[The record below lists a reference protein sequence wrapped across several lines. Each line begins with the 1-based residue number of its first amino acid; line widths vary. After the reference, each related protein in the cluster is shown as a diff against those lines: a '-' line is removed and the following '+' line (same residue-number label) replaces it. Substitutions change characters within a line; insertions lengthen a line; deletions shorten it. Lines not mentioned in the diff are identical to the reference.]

1 MQKTVTYLYPNIKKA
16 SSLKVF
22 QDTSNQILGL
32 YFTRENIKAVE
43 EMPNSKN
50 YAVYFLFNNSQDD
63 ESRVYVG
70 QSINGIERIKNHV
83 ANKEFW
89 SYCIMF
95 VTDNNSFDKLTIDY
109 LEYVFIKKFKK
120 SSYTLANR
128 DSREKEPNCSIFA
141 KASIASYIDQ
151 IDFLLST
158 EGVVLKEG
166 LEKNEELKLYFPSN
180 KYIGKLYVK
189 DGKFVLCAGSVITRP
204 KEASKEY
211 KNSVYFSCTN
221 LIDGYLRDG
230 KVQEENGQIITLV
243 DLSFK
248 SPTRPAVLM
257 CGYNMNG
264 WTFFKGLDEL
274 RGI

>member
-1 MQKTVTYLYPNIKKA
+1 MQKTVTYLYPDIKKA

-43 EMPNSKN
+43 DLPNSKN

-95 VTDNNSFDKLTIDY
+95 VTDNISFDRLTIDY
-109 LEYVFIKKFKK
+109 LEYEFIKKFKK

-128 DSREKEPNCSIFA
+128 EPRDKEPNCSIFA
-141 KASIASYIDQ
+141 KASITSYIEQ
-151 IDFLLST
+151 IEFLLST
-158 EGVVLKEG
+158 EGV
-166 LEKNEELKLYFPSN
+166 ELTSN
-180 KYIGKLYVK
+180 QPTNKDVNIYAPKGKYDGKLYVK
-189 DGKFVLCAGSVITRP
+189 DGKFVLCAGSEIARDNFYRSMNELIESYISDGKI
-204 KEASKEY
+204 KE
-211 KNSVYFSCTN
+211 
-221 LIDGYLRDG
+221 IDGRI
-230 KVQEENGQIITLV
+230 VTQV

-248 SPTRPAVLM
+248 SPSRPAVLIS
-257 CGYNMNG
+257 GSSQNG
-264 WTFFKGLDEL
+264 WMFFEGLNEL

>member
-32 YFTRENIKAVE
+32 YFTRENIKDVE
-43 EMPNSKN
+43 DLPNNKN
-50 YAVYFLFNNSQDD
+50 HAVYFLFNNSQDD

-70 QSINGIERIKNHV
+70 QSINGVERIKNHV

-95 VTDNNSFDKLTIDY
+95 VTDNNRFDRLTIDY
-109 LEYVFIKKFKK
+109 LEYEFIRKFKM

-128 DSREKEPNCSIFA
+128 EPRDKEPNCSIFE
-141 KASIASYIDQ
+141 KANITSYIEQ
-151 IDFLLST
+151 IELLLST
-158 EGVVLKEG
+158 EGVELTESQ
-166 LEKNEELKLYFPSN
+166 LSKNDYKVYYARG
-180 KYIGKLYVK
+180 KYDAKLYVK
-189 DGKFVLCAGSVITRP
+189 DGKFVLCAGSKVSKANAYENMVSLVESYLKDEKV
-204 KEASKEY
+204 KE
-211 KNSVYFSCTN
+211 
-221 LIDGYLRDG
+221 IDGEI
-230 KVQEENGQIITLV
+230 VTQV

-248 SPTRPAVLM
+248 SPSRPAVLVS
-257 CGYNMNG
+257 GNSQNG
-264 WTFFKGLDEL
+264 WTFFEGLNEL

>member
-1 MQKTVTYLYPNIKKA
+1 MQKTVTYLYPETNKA

-32 YFTRENIKAVE
+32 YFTRENIKEVE
-43 EMPNSKN
+43 DLPNSKN

-70 QSINGIERIKNHV
+70 QSINGVERIKSHV

-95 VTDNNSFDKLTIDY
+95 VTDNNRFDRLTIDY
-109 LEYVFIKKFKK
+109 LEYEFIKKFKM

-128 DSREKEPNCSIFA
+128 DPRDKEPNCSIFE
-141 KASIASYIDQ
+141 KANITSYIEQ
-151 IDFLLST
+151 IEFLLST
-158 EGVVLKEG
+158 EGVD
-166 LEKNEELKLYFPSN
+166 LESNQSKNMDGKMYPAKG
-180 KYIGKLYVK
+180 KYDGKIYVK
-189 DGKFVLCAGSVITRP
+189 DGKFILCAGSKVAR
-204 KEASKEY
+204 ENFY
-211 KNSVYFSCTN
+211 KSMNELIESYFN
-221 LIDGYLRDG
+221 DG
-230 KVQEENGQIITLV
+230 KVKEIDGDIVTQV

-248 SPTRPAVLM
+248 SPSRPAVLIS
-257 CGYNMNG
+257 GSSQNG
-264 WTFFKGLDEL
+264 WTFFEGLNEL